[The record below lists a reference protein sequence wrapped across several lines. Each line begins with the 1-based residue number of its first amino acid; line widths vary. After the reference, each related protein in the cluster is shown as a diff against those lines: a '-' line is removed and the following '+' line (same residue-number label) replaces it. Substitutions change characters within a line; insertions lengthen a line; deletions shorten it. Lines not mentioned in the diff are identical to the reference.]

1 MREQLIRYVELLFA
15 GAENA
20 GDIQQE
26 ILQNTLDRY
35 DDLIAQGKTPEAAY
49 RLAISGIGDIN
60 EILGNTDAAAPKNTG
75 AVPQAAQKSVA
86 NAKWQPLLRV
96 LSIVCYILCPLP
108 LFLIQDEVGL
118 CLLLVMVAL
127 GVALGMLASPGKGN
141 SESETTG
148 KEVSAPRQAVRSLI
162 GITGLAFYLAVSFAT
177 RAWWL
182 TWLVFPLTGCVSGL
196 VMAVWDLCIQRGST
210 ASGVVRIVS
219 FTLLALAL
227 VAALVFSVGF
237 SSTSGPISDLSCIW
251 TSSHVDGIP
260 SPSGS
265 VSAQEVSR
273 LAIHWVAGSV
283 RVEPSET
290 ATDIRF
296 RLIGEDDAKFPMVW
310 SQSGN
315 TLVLSYAKSTKMPIS
330 VNVLRKDLVVTVPA
344 GWSAQEIRIDNVSGD
359 MTLTDIDVTDLTVDN
374 VSGEL
379 DFSGF
384 CRSAEVST
392 VSGDCTLTLTSAPNS
407 IDLDS
412 VSGQLVVVL
421 PGNTGFTAELDSLSG
436 KMYSD
441 FSTTYQDDTMYYLD
455 GACKITMD
463 SVSGNL
469 RIRQNKVF

>member
-60 EILGNTDAAAPKNTG
+60 EILGSAGGAAPKATG
-75 AVPQAAQKSVA
+75 AVPQPVQKGVVD
-86 NAKWQPLLRV
+86 AKWQPLLRV

-108 LFLIQDEVGL
+108 LFLIQDEAGL

-127 GVALGMLASPGKGN
+127 GVALGMLAGPAKSTGET
-141 SESETTG
+141 ESAGEEANT
-148 KEVSAPRQAVRSLI
+148 PRRAVRSLLSL
-162 GITGLAFYLAVSFAT
+162 TGLAIYLAVSFAT
-177 RAWWL
+177 RAWWI
-182 TWLVFPLTGCVSGL
+182 TWIIFPLTGCVSGL
-196 VMAVWDLCIQRGST
+196 VMAVWDLCVQKGGV
-210 ASGVVRIVS
+210 ASGVVRIVI

-227 VAALVFSVGF
+227 VSVLLFSVVSGGVSLPSIHL
-237 SSTSGPISDLSCIW
+237 SSAT
-251 TSSHVDGIP
+251 VDGIP

-283 RVEPSET
+283 RVEPSEN
-290 ATDIRF
+290 ATDISF

-310 SQSGN
+310 SQSGD
-315 TLVLSYAKSTKMPIS
+315 TLILSYAKKTKIPIS

-344 GWSAQEIRIDNVSGD
+344 GWAAQDISIDNVSGD
-359 MTLTDIDVTDLTVDN
+359 MTLTDITVTGLTVSN

-379 DFSGF
+379 DFSGS
-384 CRSAEVST
+384 CRTAEVST
-392 VSGDCTLTLTSAPNS
+392 VSGDCTLTLTAAPNS

-412 VSGQLVVVL
+412 VSGQLVVAL
-421 PGNTGFTAELDSLSG
+421 PENTGFTANLDSLSG
-436 KMYSD
+436 KLYSD
-441 FSTTYQDDTMYYLD
+441 FATTYQDDTMRYLD
-455 GACKITMD
+455 GACKISMD
-463 SVSGNL
+463 SVSGDL
-469 RIRQNKVF
+469 RIRQSGTF

>member
-75 AVPQAAQKSVA
+75 AVSQAAQKSVA

-210 ASGVVRIVS
+210 ASGVVRIVI

-227 VAALVFSVGF
+227 VAALLFSVCF

-251 TSSHVDGIP
+251 NSSHVDGIP

-310 SQSGN
+310 SQSGD

-421 PGNTGFTAELDSLSG
+421 PENTGFTAELDSLSG

>member
-49 RLAISGIGDIN
+49 RLANSGIGDIN
-60 EILGNTDAAAPKNTG
+60 EILGNADRAAPKATG
-75 AVPQAAQKSVA
+75 AVPQPVQKGVVD
-86 NAKWQPLLRV
+86 AKWQPLLRV

-108 LFLIQDEVGL
+108 LFLIQDEAGL

-127 GVALGMLASPGKGN
+127 GVALGMLAGPAKSIGET
-141 SESETTG
+141 ESAG
-148 KEVSAPRQAVRSLI
+148 KEANTPRRAVRSLLSL
-162 GITGLAFYLAVSFAT
+162 TGLAIYLAVSFAT
-177 RAWWL
+177 RAWWI
-182 TWLVFPLTGCVSGL
+182 TWIIFPLTGCVSGL

-210 ASGVVRIVS
+210 ASGVVRIVI

-237 SSTSGPISDLSCIW
+237 SSTSGPISDLFCIW
-251 TSSHVDGIP
+251 NTSQVDGIS

-265 VSAQEVSR
+265 VSAEEVSR
-273 LAIHWVAGSV
+273 LTIHWVAGSV
-283 RVEPSET
+283 RVEPSENT
-290 ATDIRF
+290 TDISF
-296 RLIGEDDAKFPMVW
+296 RLTGEDDAKFPMVW
-310 SQSGN
+310 SQSGD
-315 TLVLSYAKSTKMPIS
+315 TLILSYTQTNKIPIS
-330 VNVLRKDLVVTVPA
+330 VNVRRKDLVVTVPA
-344 GWSAQEIRIDNVSGD
+344 GWAAQDISIDNVSGD
-359 MTLTDIDVTDLTVDN
+359 MTLTDIDVTDLTVSN

-379 DFSGF
+379 DFSGS
-384 CRSAEVST
+384 CRTAKVDT
-392 VSGDCTLTLTSAPNS
+392 VSGDCTLTLTAAPNS

-412 VSGQLVVVL
+412 VSGQLVVAL
-421 PGNTGFTAELDSLSG
+421 PENTGFTANLDSLSG
-436 KMYSD
+436 KLYSD
-441 FSTTYQDDTMYYLD
+441 FATTYQDDTMRYLD

-469 RIRQNKVF
+469 RIRQSKAF

>member
-60 EILGNTDAAAPKNTG
+60 EILGNAEGTAPNATG
-75 AVPQAAQKSVA
+75 AVPQTAQSGVVD
-86 NAKWQPLLRV
+86 AKWQPLLRV

-141 SESETTG
+141 SEPENVG
-148 KEVSAPRQAVRSLI
+148 KEVSAPRRAVRSLI
-162 GITGLAFYLAVSFAT
+162 GVTGLAVYLVISFAT
-177 RAWWL
+177 HAWWI
-182 TWLVFPLTGCVSGL
+182 TWIVFPLTGCVSGL
-196 VMAVWDLCIQRGST
+196 VMAIWDLCIQKGGT
-210 ASGVVRIVS
+210 TSGIVRIVI

-227 VAALVFSVGF
+227 VSVLLF
-237 SSTSGPISDLSCIW
+237 TVVSDSGISLPGIQW
-251 TSSHVDGIP
+251 NNAQVDGATP
-260 SPSGS
+260 APSGS
-265 VSAQEVSR
+265 VSAEEVSR
-273 LAIHWVAGSV
+273 LAINWVAGSI
-283 RVEPSET
+283 RVERSEK
-290 ATDIRF
+290 ATDISF
-296 RLIGEDDAKFPMVW
+296 RLTGEDDAKFPMVW
-310 SQSGN
+310 SQSGD
-315 TLVLSYAKSTKMPIS
+315 TLILSYTKTNKIPIS
-330 VNVLRKDLVVTVPA
+330 VSVLRKDLVVTVPA
-344 GWSAQEIRIDNVSGD
+344 GWAAEDISIDNVSGD
-359 MTLTDIDVTDLTVDN
+359 MTLTDMDVNSLSVDN

-379 DFSGF
+379 DFSGS
-384 CRSAEVST
+384 CRAAKVST
-392 VSGDCTLTLTSAPNS
+392 VSGGCTLTLTAAPNS

-412 VSGQLVVVL
+412 VSGQLVVAL
-421 PGNTGFTAELDSLSG
+421 PENTGFTAELDSLSG
-436 KMYSD
+436 KLYSD
-441 FSTTYQDDTMYYLD
+441 FATTYQDDTMRYLD

-469 RIRQNKVF
+469 RIRQSKTF